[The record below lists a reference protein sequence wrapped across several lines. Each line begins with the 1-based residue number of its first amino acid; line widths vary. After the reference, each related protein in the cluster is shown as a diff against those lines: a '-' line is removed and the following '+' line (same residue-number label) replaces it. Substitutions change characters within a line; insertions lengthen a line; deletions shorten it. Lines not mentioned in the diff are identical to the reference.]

1 MIDLSSLNRY
11 IILIKST
18 TETVLS
24 VLGLIRK
31 EDVMFSIDLKDAYV
45 QIPIHPGLVSLSRDS
60 PRGVF
65 QSQGSVFQPFYS
77 SKCSPGCLLLF
88 WSGLSG

>member
-1 MIDLSSLNRY
+1 MIDLLSLNRY

-45 QIPIHPGLVSLSRDS
+45 QIPIHPDLCLYRGIALGGCSS
-60 PRGVF
+60 PRLCISALLQLQVF
-65 QSQGSVFQPFYS
+65 TRVFALVLEWP
-77 SKCSPGCLLLF
+77 L
-88 WSGLSG
+88 